1 MHHNN
6 KKKMKKVLLVIVVVF
21 CFAINSLA
29 QTTIV
34 KGIVLDSLTHEP
46 KPYATVRIF
55 RDHKTERPS
64 SAGITDIKGKFSQK
78 INGKGLY
85 MMYISSMGRKDIVR
99 EVNLNNSTIDFGTL
113 LITNDVKTLDGV
125 VVKGQKPL
133 VKMEADKMTYNVSN
147 DVDSK
152 SSTVLDMLRKVPMVT
167 VDGQD
172 NITVNGSGNFKVYV
186 NGKPNLMI
194 SSNPSQVFKMM
205 PASAVQNI
213 EVITNPG
220 AKYDAEGTGG
230 VLNIIMSSEAAR
242 SQKTDNYNITLTG
255 NGGTMPT
262 YGGGVYAAMQK
273 GKFSASMNMSSQNVN
288 NNNVTS
294 DMTRQQMSQSGTSS
308 INSSTSLDNK
318 IHYNMANL
326 SMSYEIDS
334 LRLLSGTFGLS
345 KLNHNQ
351 DNTGNTDVLGLG
363 SDSEFGYKSFTN
375 DKDNR
380 YSING
385 SIDYQRQFAHHKGRM
400 LTLSYMISSTPDK
413 TKALNTFNGTGT
425 SYYNLGDRYTDAHTN
440 TLEHTVQVDYTN
452 PIDTKSSVDM
462 GLKYIRRN
470 NSSIS
475 DYFDVAG
482 EQYTKNNTNSID
494 YRHINDIAA
503 AYAEYNFK
511 TALFNVKAG
520 LRYEH
525 TWQNVKYYSDNG
537 DNFKLNYGNLVPSAS
552 VSYNLG
558 MTGNIGLTYNMRIS
572 RPGIAMLNPY
582 INRTD
587 PTSLSYGNT
596 DLDCEK
602 SHTISAVYNYFTP
615 KVVVNLTLR
624 QSICNNS
631 IAQYSSYE
639 NNILNTTYGNVVK
652 NQQTGL
658 NTFISWSPTAATRFM
673 INGGMA
679 YVNMKSNQLGYK
691 NDGWQGNC
699 VAGLQQTMPLNIRLG
714 LNFIANTKS
723 YNLQGWTS
731 GYNIGVISLSR
742 SFLKDDRLS
751 ISAMAISPLSGK
763 NLKIDTYSEGTGF
776 NTRNNLNIDLRM
788 VNFTVTYKLGHTSS
802 VKKTQRTINNTD
814 IKQVEST
821 TNSVDQIL
829 IK

>member
-1 MHHNN
+1 
-6 KKKMKKVLLVIVVVF
+6 MKKVLLVIFVVF
-21 CFAINSLA
+21 SYAINAMA

-34 KGIVLDSLTHEP
+34 KGFVLDSLTHEP
-46 KPYATVRIF
+46 EPYATVRIF
-55 RDHKTERPS
+55 RDHKTERPT
-64 SAGITDIKGKFSQK
+64 SAGITDIKGKFSLK
-78 INGKGLY
+78 VTGKGLY
-85 MMYISSMGRKDIVR
+85 MMYISSMGRKDIAR
-99 EVNLNNSTIDFGTL
+99 EIALNGSTIDQGAL
-113 LITNDVKTLDGV
+113 LISNDVKTLDGV

-230 VLNIIMSSEAAR
+230 VLNIVMSSEAAR

-262 YGGGVYAAMQK
+262 YGGGIYAAMEK
-273 GKFSASMNMSSQNVN
+273 GKFSASMNISSQNANTN
-288 NNNVTS
+288 NMTS
-294 DMTRQQMSQSGTSS
+294 DVIRQQVSTLGTSS
-308 INSSTSLDNK
+308 INSYSSMDNK

-326 SMSYEIDS
+326 NMSYEIDS
-334 LRLLSGTFGLS
+334 LRLISGTFGVS

-351 DNTGNTDVLGLG
+351 DNSGNTNVTGLG
-363 SDSEFGYKSFTN
+363 SDNEFDYKSFTN
-375 DKDNR
+375 NKDNR

-385 SIDYQRQFAHHKGRM
+385 SIDYQRLFAHHKGRM

-413 TKALNTFNGTGT
+413 NKILNTFDGTGT
-425 SYYNLGDRYTDAHTN
+425 SYYNLSNRYTDGQTN
-440 TLEHTVQVDYTN
+440 TVEHTVQVDFTN
-452 PIDTKSSVDM
+452 PIDTKSTIDM

-475 DYFDVAG
+475 DYFDVTG
-482 EQYTKNNTNSID
+482 EEYSKNENNSID
-494 YRHINDIAA
+494 YRHTNDIAA
-503 AYAEYNFK
+503 AYTEYNFK
-511 TALFNVKAG
+511 TAKMNVKAG

-572 RPGIAMLNPY
+572 RPSIQMLNPY

-596 DLDCEK
+596 NLDCEK
-602 SHTISAVYNYFTP
+602 THTVSAVYNYFTP
-615 KVVVNLTLR
+615 KIVVNLTLR
-624 QSICNNS
+624 QSLCNNS
-631 IAQYSSYE
+631 IAQYSSYD

-652 NQQTGL
+652 NRQTGL

-673 INGGMA
+673 LNGGLA
-679 YVNMKSNQLGYK
+679 YVNMKSDQLGYK
-691 NDGWQGNC
+691 NDGWQGNF

-714 LNFIANTKS
+714 LNYISNTKS
-723 YNLQGWTS
+723 YNLQGWNS

-742 SFLKDDRLS
+742 SFMKDERLS
-751 ISAMAISPLSGK
+751 ISAMVISPLSGK
-763 NLKIDTYSEGTGF
+763 DLKIESYSEGTGF
-776 NTRNNLNIDLRM
+776 NTRNNINIDLRM

-802 VKKTQRTINNTD
+802 IKKTQHTINNTD
-814 IKQVEST
+814 VKQVEST
-821 TNSVDQIL
+821 TNSVDQII